1 MFLVAGVKARAAG
14 HSVWDGH
21 CQVSDCESCDG
32 AITLSTL
39 PFAVSLSLP
48 FICPC
53 QSDAKASQAR
63 YVEAVE
69 WTNAKL
75 LALTATSNSNTSR
88 NDVSYD
94 VTSLQ
99 TSLEFAERRAKEV
112 GARVAQ
118 RRRGGRQRG
127 LESLSEFGWAVRSA
141 KE

>member
-1 MFLVAGVKARAAG
+1 M
-14 HSVWDGH
+14 
-21 CQVSDCESCDG
+21 
-32 AITLSTL
+32 
-39 PFAVSLSLP
+39 
-48 FICPC
+48 
-53 QSDAKASQAR
+53 
-63 YVEAVE
+63 EAVE